1 MAVNKMEVKK
11 NKANGAKKVVKCKRC
26 KSLFEARVAD
36 LKRGW
41 GKYCSKSCKAVVQ
54 EANTGQYANHLY
66 GGKRY
71 KKVKVSVN
79 AIGVFGAAFDCDG
92 NSV

>member
-1 MAVNKMEVKK
+1 MEVKK
-11 NKANGAKKVVKCKRC
+11 NKARGAKQIVKCKRC
-26 KSLFEARVAD
+26 KSLFEAREAD
-36 LKRGW
+36 IRRGW

-54 EANTGQYANHLY
+54 ERDTGQYADHLY
-66 GGKRY
+66 GKKRY
-71 KKVKVSVN
+71 KTVRVSVN